1 MAGLFN
7 SYYYGKAGKAD
18 FTPEQLPTNRVTLFF
33 EMLRIRLGGII
44 GMNLIYVLTAL
55 PMLFWSI
62 LTLQV
67 LQLGISVDEAGNVL
81 ASTADVTSTTGTLM
95 TYFTILIPCM
105 VFSYIFRPGIAYILR
120 NWARDQHTFTMSDFK
135 DAVKGNWKNGLILGL
150 ANGLSLLL
158 AYVAYFYYG
167 MMASAGSTF
176 WVVPQVLIV
185 VCLAVWW
192 MANMLIPFMMV
203 TYEMNFRTLVRN
215 AVIMVLAR
223 LPWSVLIGGL
233 SLAIPICLLLFVPYG
248 VLITAV
254 LYLLIGFGLTL
265 FVQASYANSCFDRFL
280 NPRIEGA
287 EVNRGLRDPSLMDE
301 DEEVT
306 EEDIKNL

>member
-44 GMNLIYVLTAL
+44 GMNLVYVLTAL
-55 PMLFWSI
+55 PMLFWSF

-67 LQLGISVDEAGNVL
+67 LQLGISIDEAGNVL
-81 ASTADVTSTTGTLM
+81 ASAADVTSTTGTLM

-105 VFSYIFRPGIAYILR
+105 VFSYVFRPGIAYILR

-135 DAVKGNWKNGLILGL
+135 DAVKGNWKNGLLLGL

-167 MMASAGSTF
+167 MMASAGNTL

-185 VCLAVWW
+185 ICLAVWW
-192 MANMLIPFMMV
+192 MANMLIPYMMV

-233 SLAIPICLLLFVPYG
+233 SLVIPICLLLFVPYG
-248 VLITAV
+248 VLIAAV